1 MKKVLLVFLAILV
14 VYVLSHIGF
23 VPMNG
28 NYHSVLGA
36 VASWL
41 VPDNAVLYK
50 LVKEVL
56 TSALIALVIV
66 SIAGW
71 RNLFGAWGVNHGFLL
86 GWGVGLLFCLP
97 MIIVHLIFGKVE
109 YSTDTMFRYAIFP
122 GLFEELM
129 FRGFF
134 FGMLFRYCKWG
145 FVWAALPTALLFTL
159 GHLAQSHDLTSML
172 LVFAVTAFGSLL
184 FSWLYVEWNFNLWVP
199 IALHVGMDAVW
210 SLIPI
215 EGIDHSMGNLPSNI
229 GRVLT
234 LVLVVVITVLYKKR
248 QGKKLFDYKV
258 W

>member
-1 MKKVLLVFLAILV
+1 MKKVLLILFAFLV

-23 VPMNG
+23 VPVNG
-28 NYHSVLGA
+28 DYHSVMGA

-56 TSALIALVIV
+56 TSVLMALVIV
-66 SIAGW
+66 WIAGW
-71 RNLFGAWGVNHGFLL
+71 RNLFSAWGINHGFLL
-86 GWGVGLLFCLP
+86 GFGVGLLFCLP
-97 MIIVHLIFGKVE
+97 MIIVHLFCGTVQFNA
-109 YSTDTMFRYAIFP
+109 DTMFLKAIFP
-122 GLFEELM
+122 GLFEEL
-129 FRGFF
+129 FYRGFL

-145 FVWAALPTALLFTL
+145 FVRSNLPVALLFVL
-159 GHLAQSHDLTSML
+159 GHLTQAHDLTSLL
-172 LVFAVTAFGSLL
+172 LVFAVIAFASIF

-199 IALHVGMDAVW
+199 AALHIGMDAVW

-215 EGIDHSMGNLPSNI
+215 EGVQHSMGNLPSNI

-234 LVLVVVITVLYKKR
+234 LVLVVVITILYKKR